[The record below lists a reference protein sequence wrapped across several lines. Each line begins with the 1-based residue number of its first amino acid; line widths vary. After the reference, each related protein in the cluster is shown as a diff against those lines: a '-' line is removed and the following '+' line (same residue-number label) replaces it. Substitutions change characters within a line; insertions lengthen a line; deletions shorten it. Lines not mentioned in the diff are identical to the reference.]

1 MSAIFKREFNAYF
14 SSPIGYVFIAMFYC
28 LSGFFFFLDNLAV
41 GSAELRYVYSMLF
54 TCSALLMPILTM
66 RMLSEDMRQKTDQVL
81 LTAPIG
87 LFSLLMGKFLAA
99 LLVYV
104 IAISITLVYALV
116 LSVFVSLNWA
126 VIISS
131 YFGILLLGA
140 ALIAVGMFISSL
152 MPTTS
157 LQNLIMGLSMADHY
171 GNFTMGILD
180 FADAFF
186 FLSIIALFIFLTSR
200 VLEKRR
206 WG

>member
-104 IAISITLVYALV
+104 IAISITLVMRWFCLFLF
-116 LSVFVSLNWA
+116 LST
-126 VIISS
+126 
-131 YFGILLLGA
+131 GLLLSA
-140 ALIAVGMFISSL
+140 AISASC
-152 MPTTS
+152 
-157 LQNLIMGLSMADHY
+157 
-171 GNFTMGILD
+171 FW
-180 FADAFF
+180 
-186 FLSIIALFIFLTSR
+186 ALR
-200 VLEKRR
+200 
-206 WG
+206 